1 MAADSAVAGAVGNR
15 TYRMGCDRDSLAV
28 AFLANWDS
36 AVPQTLADQ
45 IETRIRSRTIKQID
59 QGLRP
64 GEFVYPAYSDLS
76 LVNIPATLLKLFD
89 IRIPH
94 HDPLPAELTEGQ
106 TEGVRKVILFL
117 VDALGYN
124 QLRSVLRSEPNLI
137 INELISRGRF
147 APLTSIFP
155 STTVAALTSL
165 STGLTPQEHGMLGFH
180 LFLREYATVA
190 DMIGFTPIHDGEHGR
205 LLRMG
210 LEPQKFLRAETLGQR
225 LANAGIPSYVL
236 IKSIFKNSPLSK
248 MFYNGAKAVH
258 GFVNSSDMFVTLKR
272 LVTQNPDERSCIM
285 VYWDAIDSI
294 SHAYGPNSEAFAAE
308 VRNLSY
314 SLEREFMEQ
323 VDSQISG
330 TTLLILTADH
340 GQVTVPDNRLV
351 RVDRH
356 AKIRD
361 NLLLPPT
368 GDFRAAYLY
377 AKQGK
382 LDALRAYLKE
392 QLSDQMVAIPS
403 SKALSS
409 GLWGYGDIHPEVPER
424 MGNLVAVMR
433 ENYAFYSSVKE
444 KPYYTGGKHGGLTP
458 DEMLIPFL
466 CVRLG

>member
-1 MAADSAVAGAVGNR
+1 M
-15 TYRMGCDRDSLAV
+15 
-28 AFLANWDS
+28 ANWDS

-94 HDPLPAELTEGQ
+94 HAPLPDALTEGQ

-147 APLTSIFP
+147 SPLTSIFP

-210 LEPQKFLRAETLGQR
+210 LEPQKCLRAETIGQR

-236 IKSIFKNSPLSK
+236 IKSIFKHSPLSK

-382 LDALRAYLKE
+382 LDVLRAYLDD

-424 MGNLVAVMR
+424 MGNLVAIMR

>member
-1 MAADSAVAGAVGNR
+1 MA
-15 TYRMGCDRDSLAV
+15 DRNSI
-28 AFLANWDS
+28 
-36 AVPQTLADQ
+36 VPQTLADQ
-45 IETRIRSRTIKQID
+45 IEARIRRRTIKQID
-59 QGLRP
+59 QRLRP

-76 LVNIPATLLKLFD
+76 LVNIPATLLKIFGV
-89 IRIPH
+89 RIPH
-94 HDPLPAELTEGQ
+94 HPPLPDDLTEGQ

-124 QLRSVLRSEPNLI
+124 QLRAVLKSEPNLI

-165 STGLTPQEHGMLGFH
+165 STGLTPQEHGVLGFH

-190 DMIGFTPIHDGEHGR
+190 DMIGFTPIHDGERSR
-205 LLRMG
+205 LLQMG
-210 LEPQKFLRAETLGQR
+210 LEPQRFLRAETLNQR
-225 LANAGIPSYVL
+225 LTNAGIQSYVL
-236 IKSIFKNSPLSK
+236 IKNIYKDSPLSQ
-248 MFYNGAKAVH
+248 MFYNGSKKVH
-258 GFVNSSDMFVTLKR
+258 GFVNSSDMFVTLRR
-272 LVTQNPDERSCIM
+272 LVKENPDERACIM

-294 SHAYGPNSEAFAAE
+294 SHAYGANSEAFAAE

-314 SLEREFMEQ
+314 SLEREFIES

-330 TTLLILTADH
+330 TTLLMLTADH

-356 AKIRD
+356 PKIRD

-368 GDFRAAYLY
+368 GDFRAVYLY
-377 AKQGK
+377 AKQGR
-382 LDALRAYLKE
+382 LDALRAYLE
-392 QLSDQMVAIPS
+392 DQLSDQMVVMPS

-409 GLWGYGDIHPEVPER
+409 GLWGYGDAHPETPDR
-424 MGNLVAVMR
+424 MGNLVAIMR
-433 ENYAFYSSVKE
+433 DNYAFYSSVTD
-444 KPYYTGGKHGGLTP
+444 KPYYTGGKHGSLTP

>member
-1 MAADSAVAGAVGNR
+1 M
-15 TYRMGCDRDSLAV
+15 
-28 AFLANWDS
+28 
-36 AVPQTLADQ
+36 PQTLADQ

-64 GEFVYPAYSDLS
+64 GEFIYPAYSDLS

-94 HDPLPAELTEGQ
+94 HAPLPDALTEGQ

-124 QLRSVLRSEPNLI
+124 QLRSVLSSESDLI

-180 LFLREYATVA
+180 LFLKEYATVA

-210 LEPQKFLRAETLGQR
+210 LEPQRFLRAETVGQR

-236 IKSIFKNSPLSK
+236 IKSIYKESPLSK
-248 MFYNGAKAVH
+248 MFYNGSKAVH

-272 LVTQNPDERSCIM
+272 LVTQNPDERACIM

-294 SHAYGPNSEAFAAE
+294 SHAYGANSEAFAAE

-314 SLEREFMEQ
+314 SLEREFMEH

-356 AKIRD
+356 SRIRD

-382 LDALRAYLKE
+382 VEALRAYLKE
-392 QLSDQMVAIPS
+392 QLSDQMGHHSFVKGAEFGAVGIRRCAPGSARANGGISSPS
-403 SKALSS
+403 CGRITHFTRLSKRSRITRAGST
-409 GLWGYGDIHPEVPER
+409 
-424 MGNLVAVMR
+424 AV
-433 ENYAFYSSVKE
+433 
-444 KPYYTGGKHGGLTP
+444 
-458 DEMLIPFL
+458 
-466 CVRLG
+466 

>member
-1 MAADSAVAGAVGNR
+1 MAVRNA
-15 TYRMGCDRDSLAV
+15 
-28 AFLANWDS
+28 
-36 AVPQTLADQ
+36 AVPQTLADR
-45 IETRIRSRTIKQID
+45 IEAKIRNRTIKQID
-59 QGLRP
+59 RGLRP
-64 GEFVYPAYSDLS
+64 GEFIYPAYSDLS

-94 HDPLPAELTEGQ
+94 HAPLPDALTEGQ

-147 APLTSIFP
+147 SPLTSIFP

-236 IKSIFKNSPLSK
+236 IKSIFKHSPLSK

-382 LDALRAYLKE
+382 VEALRAYLKE

-409 GLWGYGDIHPEVPER
+409 GLWGYGDVHPEVPER
-424 MGNLVAVMR
+424 MGNLVAIMR

>member
-1 MAADSAVAGAVGNR
+1 M
-15 TYRMGCDRDSLAV
+15 
-28 AFLANWDS
+28 ANWDS

-94 HDPLPAELTEGQ
+94 HAPLPDALTEGQ

-124 QLRSVLRSEPNLI
+124 QLRSVLASEPNLI

-147 APLTSIFP
+147 SPLTSIFP

-165 STGLTPQEHGMLGFH
+165 STGLTPQEHGILGFH

-236 IKSIFKNSPLSK
+236 IKSMFKESPLSK
-248 MFYNGAKAVH
+248 MLYNGAKAVH

-382 LDALRAYLKE
+382 LDVLRAYLDD

-424 MGNLVAVMR
+424 MGNLVAIMR

>member
-1 MAADSAVAGAVGNR
+1 
-15 TYRMGCDRDSLAV
+15 
-28 AFLANWDS
+28 
-36 AVPQTLADQ
+36 
-45 IETRIRSRTIKQID
+45 
-59 QGLRP
+59 
-64 GEFVYPAYSDLS
+64 
-76 LVNIPATLLKLFD
+76 
-89 IRIPH
+89 
-94 HDPLPAELTEGQ
+94 
-106 TEGVRKVILFL
+106 
-117 VDALGYN
+117 
-124 QLRSVLRSEPNLI
+124 
-137 INELISRGRF
+137 
-147 APLTSIFP
+147 
-155 STTVAALTSL
+155 
-165 STGLTPQEHGMLGFH
+165 MLGFH

-210 LEPQKFLRAETLGQR
+210 LEPQRFLRAETVSQR

-236 IKSIFKNSPLSK
+236 IKSIYKESPLSK
-248 MFYNGAKAVH
+248 MFYNGSKAVH

-294 SHAYGPNSEAFAAE
+294 SHVYGANSEAFAAE

-314 SLEREFMEQ
+314 SLEREFMEH

-356 AKIRD
+356 SKIRD

-382 LDALRAYLKE
+382 LDALRAYMDD
-392 QLSDQMVAIPS
+392 QLSDQMVTIPS

-409 GLWGYGDIHPEVPER
+409 GLWGYGDVHLEVPER
-424 MGNLVAVMR
+424 MGNLVAIMR
-433 ENYAFYSSVKE
+433 DNYAFYSSVKE

>member
-1 MAADSAVAGAVGNR
+1 M
-15 TYRMGCDRDSLAV
+15 
-28 AFLANWDS
+28 ANWDS

-45 IETRIRSRTIKQID
+45 IENRIRSRTIKQID

-94 HDPLPAELTEGQ
+94 HAPLPDALTEGQ

-210 LEPQKFLRAETLGQR
+210 LEPQKFLRAETIGQR

-236 IKSIFKNSPLSK
+236 IKSMFKDSPLSK

-294 SHAYGPNSEAFAAE
+294 SHAYGANSEAFAAE

-314 SLEREFMEQ
+314 SLEREFMEH

-356 AKIRD
+356 SKIRD

-382 LDALRAYLKE
+382 LDALRAYLNDK
-392 QLSDQMVAIPS
+392 LSDQMVAIPS

-424 MGNLVAVMR
+424 MGNLVAIMR